1 LKPPREAAAPLA
13 KLRAIALEAAQ
24 DAGAVLLKHYG
35 RKLKIREKKGAGL
48 VTNADVEAERAALRV
63 LKRDRELR
71 DFKVLTEESAP
82 DIAASHGP
90 ARWIMDPLDGTTNFV
105 HRFPMFCVSIAAEWR
120 GQVVVGVIYHPI
132 LGETYVAVRGKGAFL
147 YSGQAGKAGTGV
159 GKRLHASSTKR
170 IQDSLLTTGFTYG
183 HEDWLKMEMHAFQRL
198 SRMAR
203 AVRRPGSACLDLAYT
218 SRGIF
223 DGFWE
228 RRLSPWDV
236 AAGSIL
242 VSEAGGL
249 VTDFGGNP
257 FHVEMKEIL
266 AAGPRVHALL
276 RQVIAPQFSPLEG
289 R

>member
-1 LKPPREAAAPLA
+1 MTLPAQPPLA
-13 KLRAIALEAAQ
+13 RLRAVALEAAQ
-24 DAGAVLLKHYG
+24 AAGAVLLKHHG
-35 RKLKIREKKGAGL
+35 RKLKVREKPGAGL
-48 VTNADVEAERAALRV
+48 VTNADVEAERAALKV
-63 LKRDRELR
+63 LRRDREFH

-82 DIAASHGP
+82 DIVASQGP

-105 HRFPMFCVSIAAEWR
+105 HRFPMFCVSIAAEWH

-132 LGETYVAVRGKGAFL
+132 LDETYVAVRGKGAFL
-147 YSGQAGKAGTGV
+147 YHGKPGAGSGR
-159 GKRLHASSTKR
+159 RLHASRTTR

-183 HEDWLKMEMHAFQRL
+183 REDWLKMEMHAFQTL
-198 SRMAR
+198 SGMAR

-218 SRGIF
+218 SRGVF

-242 VSEAGGL
+242 VKEAGGL
-249 VTDFGGNP
+249 VTNFAGEP

-266 AAGPRVHALL
+266 AAGPKVHALL
-276 RQVIAPQFSPLEG
+276 KQIITPEFCPLEE

>member
-1 LKPPREAAAPLA
+1 MKV
-13 KLRAIALEAAQ
+13 LR
-24 DAGAVLLKHYG
+24 
-35 RKLKIREKKGAGL
+35 
-48 VTNADVEAERAALRV
+48 
-63 LKRDRELR
+63 RDREFHR
-71 DFKVLTEESAP
+71 FKILTEESAP
-82 DIAASHGP
+82 DIAASQGP

-105 HRFPMFCVSIAAEWR
+105 HRFPMFCVSIAAEWH
-120 GQVVVGVIYHPI
+120 GKIVVGVIYHPI
-132 LGETYVAVRGKGAFL
+132 LGDTYVAVRGKGAFL
-147 YSGQAGKAGTGV
+147 YQGKPGRAGQGT
-159 GKRLHASSTKR
+159 GKRLHASRTNR

-183 HEDWLKMEMHAFQRL
+183 REDWLKMEMLAFQRI
-198 SRMAR
+198 STMAR

-218 SRGIF
+218 SRGVF

-249 VTDFGGNP
+249 VTDFNGNP

-266 AAGPRVHALL
+266 AAAPKVHPLL
-276 RQVIAPQFSPLEG
+276 RQVIAPEFSPLEG